1 MTDHIKNGGYW
12 IMEQQTNPVMEG
24 NTPPSPKPSLFGMI
38 MNPGEQFDRIRQNPK
53 VLVGILLVT
62 LMLIVGSVLSFI
74 HSAGLTGDLSSDLGV
89 SEAEAAMFSTIM
101 GVAGVVV
108 GGIGSVIVL
117 LIMAAITLAI
127 TKMVGSA
134 VKFKQIFSMTIYI
147 SFVTSI
153 GTLLNGLIAFLV
165 KEENY
170 VNPYTSLNSI
180 AGAEGGLG
188 GLLMTIEVFT
198 IWGLILTA
206 MGLQRVA
213 GLSKA
218 ASWTI
223 AIIFFAVGVI
233 LAVAGGVLGEAFPA
247 V

>member
-1 MTDHIKNGGYW
+1 
-12 IMEQQTNPVMEG
+12 MEQQTNPVMEG
-24 NTPPSPKPSLFGMI
+24 STPPSSKPSLFGMI

-74 HSAGLTGDLSSDLGV
+74 NGAALTGDLSSDLGV
-89 SEAEAAMFSTIM
+89 TEDEAAIFGTIM
-101 GVAGVVV
+101 GVVGVVV

-127 TKMVGSA
+127 TKIAGSA
-134 VKFKQIFSMTIYI
+134 AKFKQIFSMTIYI

-170 VNPYTSLNSI
+170 INPYTSLNSI
-180 AGAEGGLG
+180 IDAKGGLG
-188 GLLMTIEVFT
+188 GFLMTIEVFT
-198 IWGLILTA
+198 IWGLVLTA

-223 AIIFFAVGVI
+223 SIIFFALGVI
-233 LAVAGGVLGEAFPA
+233 LAIAGGVLGEAFPA